1 MKVNKISFDRAALE
15 WDNIRI
21 MRSVINSGIV
31 MGTYQYVDPATVMKE
46 SVEDLEA
53 KIRDT
58 RRMLDQAIKEEEY
71 ELATE
76 LNELL
81 KQLIKKLNS
90 YEE

>member
-1 MKVNKISFDRAALE
+1 MKVNKIMFDKAALE

-31 MGTYQYVDPATVMKE
+31 MGTYQYIDPHTIRDPMDI
-46 SVEDLEA
+46 ED
-53 KIRDT
+53 KIHDT

>member
-1 MKVNKISFDRAALE
+1 MKVNKILFDRAALE

-31 MGTYQYVDPATVMKE
+31 MGTYQYVDPNAVMKE
-46 SVEDLEA
+46 NVEDLEA

-81 KQLIKKLNS
+81 KQLILKLN
-90 YEE
+90 EK

>member
-1 MKVNKISFDRAALE
+1 MKVNKILFDRAALE
-15 WDNIRI
+15 WNNIRI

-31 MGTYQYVDPATVMKE
+31 MGTYQYVDPAAVMKE

>member
-1 MKVNKISFDRAALE
+1 MKVNKIMFDKAALE

-31 MGTYQYVDPATVMKE
+31 MGAYQYIDPHTIRDPMDI
-46 SVEDLEA
+46 ED

-81 KQLIKKLNS
+81 KQLIKKLNRN
-90 YEE
+90 EE